1 MKKFRG
7 QTLVEYGIL
16 VALVAIVVIAAL
28 LLLGPAIA
36 NLFDTVTNSIK
47 AA

>member
-16 VALVAIVVIAAL
+16 VALVAIVVIGAL
-28 LLLGPAIA
+28 VLLGPAIS
-36 NLFDTVTNSIK
+36 NLFKSVTTSID

>member
-16 VALVAIVVIAAL
+16 VALVAIVVITAL
-28 LLLGPAIA
+28 LALGPAIA
-36 NLFDTVTNSIK
+36 ALFTTVTNSIN

>member
-36 NLFDTVTNSIK
+36 SLFDKVTNSIN